1 MNWVFWRIAVLAVA
15 LVSVSGFASTKE
27 VSARQATPLLQPV
40 HTIQA
45 ARANFAGERAS
56 EDACLAADWV
66 VESADHQGLPFVI
79 VDKKDARI
87 FVFGADGKLRGST
100 PVLLGLAVSDKG
112 LVDMSNRKVSSLR
125 PDERS
130 TPAGRFASEPGQ
142 NLQGEAIIWIDYES
156 SIAIHRLRPDVRGG
170 RRAQRLTSASIQDN
184 RISMGCVVVPV
195 LFYENVIQSV
205 LGKSRSVV
213 YVLPETTPLRAML
226 SALQAGLN

>member
-1 MNWVFWRIAVLAVA
+1 MNLVFWRIAVLAFA
-15 LVSVSGFASTKE
+15 LFSVSCLAHAKG
-27 VSARQATPLLQPV
+27 VSAGQATTLTQSA
-40 HTIQA
+40 HAIQT
-45 ARANFAGERAS
+45 ARADFAGERVS
-56 EDACLAADWV
+56 EDARLAADWV
-66 VESADHQGLPFVI
+66 VQSADHQRLPFVV
-79 VDKKDARI
+79 VDKKNARI
-87 FVFGADGKLRGST
+87 FVFGVDGNLRGST

-130 TPAGRFASEPGQ
+130 TPAGRFSSEPGQ
-142 NLQGEAIIWIDYES
+142 NLQGEAIIWIDYEA

-184 RISMGCVVVPV
+184 RIFMGCVVVPV